1 VILLNNNMK
10 KDEVYEG
17 LTRASEK
24 PNKSLAYYTE
34 IVLSELDEMG
44 FRVSDVDLS
53 SFCEYCKI
61 KMN

>member
-1 VILLNNNMK
+1 VK
-10 KDEVYEG
+10 RDEVYQG

-24 PNKSLAYYTE
+24 QNKALAYYTE
-34 IVLSELDEMG
+34 IVLAELDEMG

>member
-1 VILLNNNMK
+1 MSKV
-10 KDEVYEG
+10 EVYEG

-44 FRVSDVDLS
+44 VNVADVSLV
-53 SFCEYCKI
+53 SFCNYCKI